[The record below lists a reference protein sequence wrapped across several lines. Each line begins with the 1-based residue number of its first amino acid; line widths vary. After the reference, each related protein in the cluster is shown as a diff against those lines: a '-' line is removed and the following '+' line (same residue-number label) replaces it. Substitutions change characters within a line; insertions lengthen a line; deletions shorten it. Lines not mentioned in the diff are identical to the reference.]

1 MWRILIGLLAALA
14 LSACD
19 LSGGPK
25 GSSTSAFVPAAQGG
39 TLEVAGARLVIP
51 PAALSQDTTVTLEVK
66 EKPLEPADNPM
77 RPVGPPVRVDL
88 GGASLKQPAS
98 LQAPYTPDSQP
109 AYYLYLETSPDH
121 AGDGGPATYVRPI
134 PGLSLS
140 AIRAQGNP
148 LTLDVPRGGL
158 YTPVRVQQVPTEGGD
173 SPLQVPF
180 YWQAGYP
187 WCSPTSM
194 AMLINYFKP
203 LPGINGRKGAPT
215 GRVANYTLTD
225 MLDWPAGQTG
235 WVGDFVKNTG
245 VPQHL
250 WSWLRWDPNLMPS
263 APFTAYAIQLTTG
276 FFGLGPKRPL
286 VTTSDRQSHAFVIV
300 GANGKG
306 VYIND
311 GNARWNGTHPFM
323 SWQQFKD
330 WTCKLKD
337 PNDPS
342 KGCSSEPNEELGTLV
357 IYGEPR
363 PEAERRGSIE
373 LAPSSLSF
381 LDPRHPSDR
390 SKNLSNGAWDGRYL
404 GGFLFDD
411 AQGFGYIPY
420 DAESGHAIPS
430 SANPLLGFNVVNL
443 TGASLE
449 YEVLVHLH
457 AGGLPS
463 TTRRTLTVGAY
474 NLISTTPYDGLFS
487 LEELAGHKISS
498 LTPAFVEI
506 ELRQDGVVQDVKE
519 IHFKATPPTL
529 IPQATITQPAP
540 SATVYRGVPVQLSGF
555 AREGTPSLDLP
566 CERLS
571 WRSSASGDYPGPG
584 CSTSLTFTSNGPRT
598 LTLRAIGRQGAIA
611 EASVNV
617 NVLDPPPNL
626 PPVIDEMHIKD
637 AGGNEIGDGQ
647 RVETMK
653 PLNLSVA
660 AHDPEGD
667 PLTYAWSA
675 CKPEWTPLEC
685 AGLGDL
691 PTDPDGTSSFDPLQ
705 RGFGTWTFYLSARDG
720 HSATSRTRTITIAQ
734 VIK

>member
-1 MWRILIGLLAALA
+1 MNRFWIGLLAALA

-19 LSGGPK
+19 LSGRGK

-51 PAALSQDTTVTLEVK
+51 AGALSQDTTVTLEVK
-66 EKPLEPADNPM
+66 EKPVEPADNPM
-77 RPVGPPVRVDL
+77 QPVGSAVRVDL
-88 GGASLKQPAS
+88 GGASLKQSAS

-109 AYYLYLETSPDH
+109 AYYLYLHTSPDN
-121 AGDGGPATYVRPI
+121 AKDGGPATYVRPI
-134 PGLSLS
+134 PGFSLS
-140 AIRAQGNP
+140 AVRAQGNP
-148 LTLDVPRGGL
+148 LTLDVPHGGL
-158 YTPVRVQQVPTEGGD
+158 FTPVAIRQVPTEGGD
-173 SPLQVPF
+173 NPLQVPF
-180 YWQAGYP
+180 YWQSGYA

-203 LPGINGRKGAPT
+203 LPGIAGRIGAPT

-245 VPQHL
+245 VPEHL

-286 VTTSDRQSHAFVIV
+286 VATSDRQFHAFVIA
-300 GANGKG
+300 GANGNG
-306 VYIND
+306 VFINN
-311 GNARWNGTHPFM
+311 GNDRWSGTHPFM
-323 SWQQFKD
+323 TWQQFKN

-363 PEAERRGSIE
+363 PENERRGSIE
-373 LAPSSLSF
+373 LASSSLNF
-381 LDPRHPSDR
+381 YDPYGPLLSR
-390 SKNLSNGAWDGRYL
+390 SAWDGRYL
-404 GGFLFDD
+404 GGYLFDD
-411 AQGFGYIPY
+411 AQGLGYIPY
-420 DAESGHAIPS
+420 DAESGHALPS
-430 SANPLLGFNVVNL
+430 STDPLLSFNVVNL
-443 TGASLE
+443 TGVSLE

-457 AGGLPS
+457 AGALPS
-463 TTRRTLTVGAY
+463 TTRRTLTVGPY
-474 NLISTTPYDGLFS
+474 NLGRVTPYDGLLS
-487 LEELAGHKISS
+487 LEELAGHKISG
-498 LTPAFVEI
+498 LTSALIEI

-519 IHFKATPPTL
+519 IRFKATPPTL
-529 IPQATITQPAP
+529 VPRVTITQPAP
-540 SATVYRGVPVQLSGF
+540 NTTVYRGVRVQLSGF
-555 AREGTPSLDLP
+555 AQEGTPSLDVP

-571 WRSSASGDYPGPG
+571 WRSSASGDYPGSG

-598 LTLRAIGRQGAIA
+598 LTLRATGRQGAIA

-617 NVLDPPPNL
+617 NVVDPPPNL

-637 AGGNEIGDGQ
+637 ASGNEIGDGQ

-653 PLNLSVA
+653 PLSLSVV

-667 PLTYAWSA
+667 LLSYAWSA
-675 CKPEWTPLEC
+675 CQPEWTPLEC

-691 PTDPDGTSSFDPLQ
+691 PTNPDGTSSFDPLQ
-705 RGFGTWTFYLSARDG
+705 RGFGTWTFYLFVKDG
-720 HSATSRTRTITIAQ
+720 HSVTSRTRTITIAQ